1 MAVKKIHILGIC
13 GTFMGGLAL
22 LARELGFEVSG
33 CDENVYPPMSDL
45 LKEQNIKV
53 IKGYNK
59 KDLPEADL
67 YLIGNVISRGN
78 ESIEYILDSKLP
90 HTSGPSW
97 LAENILKNRRV
108 IAVSGT
114 HGKTSTTA
122 MLTWVLLNLGMDPG
136 FLIAGRPKDFSVSA
150 KLGKDEIFVIEA
162 DEYDTCYFDKKPKF
176 FHYNPD
182 ILLINNI
189 EFDHADIY
197 ENIEMIEKNFL
208 ELIASMSKESKVLVN
223 SNKVRQ
229 SFKKSVSNLNAT
241 AKIEF
246 FELSSLDIEEE
257 NKQLACKALQEIL
270 TTEQVLGSLEDY
282 GGVKRRFET
291 IYENSDFKVID
302 DFAHHPTAIEET
314 LAMAIKENL
323 NVELIVELG
332 SNSMRV
338 GIHDNRLI
346 KIFSTNNA
354 YTINA
359 SKEQQN
365 KFTGIAKELNL
376 EDLETICS
384 KNKEKKT
391 ILMCGNRN
399 FQGFQQLIIDKLIK

>member
-1 MAVKKIHILGIC
+1 
-13 GTFMGGLAL
+13 MGNLAQI
-22 LARELGFEVSG
+22 ARELNHEVLG
-33 CDENVYPPMSDL
+33 CDNKVYPPMSEKL
-45 LKEQNIKV
+45 ESVGINFSE
-53 IKGYNK
+53 GYEESNFV
-59 KDLPEADL
+59 DADL
-67 YLIGNVISRGN
+67 YIIGNAISKEN
-78 ESIEYILDSKLP
+78 ILLKKILKSKKNI
-90 HTSGPSW
+90 TSGPKW
-97 LAENILKNRRV
+97 LHDNVLSKKTV

-114 HGKTSTTA
+114 HGKTTVTSMISHA
-122 MLTWVLLNLGMDPG
+122 LLKNGVNTNY
-136 FLIAGRPKDFSVSA
+136 LIAGIPNTLKKSWNISPSE
-150 KLGKDEIFVIEA
+150 LFVIEA

-176 FHYNPD
+176 FHYNRD

-314 LAMAIKENL
+314 LAMAIKENP

-332 SNSMRV
+332 SNSMRK

>member
-1 MAVKKIHILGIC
+1 
-13 GTFMGGLAL
+13 
-22 LARELGFEVSG
+22 
-33 CDENVYPPMSDL
+33 
-45 LKEQNIKV
+45 
-53 IKGYNK
+53 
-59 KDLPEADL
+59 
-67 YLIGNVISRGN
+67 
-78 ESIEYILDSKLP
+78 
-90 HTSGPSW
+90 
-97 LAENILKNRRV
+97 
-108 IAVSGT
+108 
-114 HGKTSTTA
+114 
-122 MLTWVLLNLGMDPG
+122 
-136 FLIAGRPKDFSVSA
+136 
-150 KLGKDEIFVIEA
+150 
-162 DEYDTCYFDKKPKF
+162 
-176 FHYNPD
+176 
-182 ILLINNI
+182 
-189 EFDHADIY
+189 
-197 ENIEMIEKNFL
+197 MIEKNFL

-241 AKIEF
+241 AKTEF

-314 LAMAIKENL
+314 LAMAIKENP

-332 SNSMRV
+332 SNSMRK

>member
-1 MAVKKIHILGIC
+1 
-13 GTFMGGLAL
+13 MGNLAQI
-22 LARELGFEVSG
+22 ARELNHEVLG
-33 CDENVYPPMSDL
+33 CDNKVYPPMSEKL
-45 LKEQNIKV
+45 ESVGINFSE
-53 IKGYNK
+53 GYEESNFV
-59 KDLPEADL
+59 DADL
-67 YLIGNVISRGN
+67 YIIGNAISKEN
-78 ESIEYILDSKLP
+78 ILLKKILKSKKNI
-90 HTSGPSW
+90 TSGPKW
-97 LAENILKNRRV
+97 LHDNVLSKKTV

-114 HGKTSTTA
+114 HGKTTVTSMISHA
-122 MLTWVLLNLGMDPG
+122 LLKNGVNTNY
-136 FLIAGRPKDFSVSA
+136 LIAGIPNTLKKSWNISPSE
-150 KLGKDEIFVIEA
+150 LFVIEA

-176 FHYNPD
+176 FHYNRD

-208 ELIASMSKESKVLVN
+208 ELIASMSKESKILVN

-241 AKIEF
+241 AKTEF

-314 LAMAIKENL
+314 LAMAIKENP

-332 SNSMRV
+332 SNSMRK

>member
-1 MAVKKIHILGIC
+1 
-13 GTFMGGLAL
+13 MGNLAQI
-22 LARELGFEVSG
+22 ARELNHEVLG
-33 CDENVYPPMSDL
+33 CDNKVYPPMSEKL
-45 LKEQNIKV
+45 ESVGINFSE
-53 IKGYNK
+53 GYEESNFV
-59 KDLPEADL
+59 DADL
-67 YLIGNVISRGN
+67 YIIGNAISKEN
-78 ESIEYILDSKLP
+78 ILLKKILKSKKNI
-90 HTSGPSW
+90 TSGPKW
-97 LAENILKNRRV
+97 LHDNVLSKKTV

-114 HGKTSTTA
+114 HGKTTVTSMISHA
-122 MLTWVLLNLGMDPG
+122 LLKNGVNTNY
-136 FLIAGRPKDFSVSA
+136 LIAGIPNTLKKSWNISPSE
-150 KLGKDEIFVIEA
+150 LFVIEA

-176 FHYNPD
+176 FHYNTD

-314 LAMAIKENL
+314 LAMAIKENP

>member
-1 MAVKKIHILGIC
+1 MKIFFLGIS
-13 GTFMGGLAL
+13 GTFMGNLAQI
-22 LARELGFEVSG
+22 ARELNHEVLG
-33 CDENVYPPMSDL
+33 CDNKVYPPMSEKL
-45 LKEQNIKV
+45 ESVGINFSE
-53 IKGYNK
+53 GYEENNFV
-59 KDLPEADL
+59 DADL
-67 YLIGNVISRGN
+67 YIIGNAISKEN
-78 ESIEYILDSKLP
+78 ILLKKILKSKKNI
-90 HTSGPSW
+90 TSGPKW
-97 LAENILKNRRV
+97 LHDNVLSKKTV

-114 HGKTSTTA
+114 HGKTTVTSMISHA
-122 MLTWVLLNLGMDPG
+122 LLKNGVNTNY
-136 FLIAGRPKDFSVSA
+136 LIAGIPNTLKKSWNISPSE
-150 KLGKDEIFVIEA
+150 LFVIEA

-208 ELIASMSKESKVLVN
+208 ELIASMSKESRVLVN

-314 LAMAIKENL
+314 LAMAIKENP

-332 SNSMRV
+332 SNSMRK